1 MKGVVYNMNGLSW
14 IRKYQK
20 ILHDTKIDAL
30 KQTKI
35 MQIRSRDL
43 TAPHSFKISLR
54 KNGHTF

>member
-1 MKGVVYNMNGLSW
+1 MNGLSW
-14 IRKYQK
+14 SRKYQK

-35 MQIRSRDL
+35 MQIRARDL

-54 KNGHTF
+54 KNGQ